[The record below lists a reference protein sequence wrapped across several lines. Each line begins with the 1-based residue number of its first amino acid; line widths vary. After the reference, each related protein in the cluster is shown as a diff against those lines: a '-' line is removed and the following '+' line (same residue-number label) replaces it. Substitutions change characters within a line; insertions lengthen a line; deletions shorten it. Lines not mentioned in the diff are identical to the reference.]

1 MFAQPPP
8 PPLIKSPGEWGSC
21 VAAKG
26 QLYITLLKVITEI
39 LNWNHSAASVCQK
52 PLQRC
57 LARSGA
63 SLPPRP
69 PEKWSLC
76 VSYHKRRARESPTW
90 NRAIQLQR
98 RWVKTHS
105 RGFRVRKYKCV
116 AHFKGGNSKLSQDN
130 KWPCFQNSINNVC
143 FVFTALF
150 LSFAALDTARNQL
163 IPAML

>member
-1 MFAQPPP
+1 MFAQPSP

-39 LNWNHSAASVCQK
+39 LNWNHSTARVCQK

-63 SLPPRP
+63 SLQPRP
-69 PEKWSLC
+69 PEKWSAY

-90 NRAIQLQR
+90 KRTIQLQQW
-98 RWVKTHS
+98 WVKTS
-105 RGFRVRKYKCV
+105 GGPLSALTCCV
-116 AHFKGGNSKLSQDN
+116 NARLLSAIKKISPLIYSQS
-130 KWPCFQNSINNVC
+130 WFGSWVYTTQAMMT
-143 FVFTALF
+143 FT
-150 LSFAALDTARNQL
+150 L
-163 IPAML
+163 IF